1 MHQNTSK
8 RGLTLLIT
16 LLLMSV
22 LLGISASILNVT
34 LRQYQLS
41 GIARAS
47 EMAFQAAQAGTE
59 CMMYNDI
66 QNGYFD
72 IDPTGGSIAELGAGV
87 FDCMGVASPSDSEP
101 VNNTR
106 VSGDE
111 QRFRFEWSGV
121 CTEVSIYKFSKN
133 DDGIANND
141 PDMASVLGVP
151 SSAAT
156 KCPEG
161 SVGAPVECT
170 IIKSRGYNTVC
181 GDLSNPRTVEREI
194 TQRY

>member
-1 MHQNTSK
+1 MRRSGNQD
-8 RGLTLLIT
+8 GLTLLIT

-59 CMMYNDI
+59 CAMYVDI
-66 QNGYFD
+66 QNDRFD
-72 IDPTGGSIAELGAGV
+72 IDEGGTPRPPTSLSCFGQPAENDLANGV
-87 FDCMGVASPSDSEP
+87 DGV
-101 VNNTR
+101 T
-106 VSGDE
+106 SGEE

-121 CTEVSIYKFSKN
+121 CTEVSVYKFSRTGVGN
-133 DDGIANND
+133 SE
-141 PDMASVLGVP
+141 MAGVLGVTP
-151 SSAAT
+151 GPNT

-161 SVGAPVECT
+161 DASSPIECT
-170 IIKSRGYNTVC
+170 VIKSRGYNTTC
-181 GDLSNPRTVEREI
+181 GNLSNPRTVEREI